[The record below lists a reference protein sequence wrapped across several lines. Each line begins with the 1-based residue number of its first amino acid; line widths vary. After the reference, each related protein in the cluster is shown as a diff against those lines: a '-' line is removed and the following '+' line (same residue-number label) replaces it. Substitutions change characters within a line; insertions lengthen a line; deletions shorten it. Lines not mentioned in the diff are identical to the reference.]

1 MWPSFTR
8 RMMQRKTMNNEEHN
22 ENANHCHCNNDGNND
37 ENDEMHYIFLFDK
50 YNTYRVK
57 SNIINKC
64 SNKMNMNMN
73 ATDSATAAASPATPA
88 TAASIASSSQAAQQQ
103 QMQLMSQ
110 MTQMINNAN
119 LSCAKGT
126 DCYKNQQIT
135 DARNNYNAA
144 VITQK
149 NAPQTVDTALK
160 NYLVAS
166 KGQNGANQELMS
178 RYKANGEADKS
189 KLTQQFDDW
198 SNDMTSKIATLSQHT
213 ETVAAL
219 TASNRLTTQRLDE
232 LANETDDATN
242 KMNLLERNIHFT
254 GQVIKTINGIEY
266 YVKLVYWLA
275 FLTWIACVIYDRTFT
290 MKTAGLFV
298 VFTVIALLQDQIM
311 GMAAAAF

>member
-1 MWPSFTR
+1 
-8 RMMQRKTMNNEEHN
+8 
-22 ENANHCHCNNDGNND
+22 
-37 ENDEMHYIFLFDK
+37 
-50 YNTYRVK
+50 
-57 SNIINKC
+57 
-64 SNKMNMNMN
+64 MN
-73 ATDSATAAASPATPA
+73 ATDSAATPASPATPA

-166 KGQNGANQELMS
+166 KGQNGANKELMS
-178 RYKANGEADKS
+178 RYTKNGEAEKKKMSD
-189 KLTQQFDDW
+189 QFDSW
-198 SNDMTSKIATLSQHT
+198 FNSMTDKNATLSQNT
-213 ETVAAL
+213 ETIQTI
-219 TASNRLTTQRLDE
+219 TASNRLASQRLSNI
-232 LANETDDATN
+232 ANDTDDAIN
-242 KMNLLERNIHFT
+242 KLNLMERNVHFT
-254 GQVIKTINGIEY
+254 GQVIKAINGIEY

-290 MKTAGLFV
+290 VKTAGLFV
-298 VFTVIALLQDQIM
+298 AFTVIALMQDRIM
-311 GMAAAAF
+311 RMVMPA

>member
-1 MWPSFTR
+1 
-8 RMMQRKTMNNEEHN
+8 
-22 ENANHCHCNNDGNND
+22 
-37 ENDEMHYIFLFDK
+37 
-50 YNTYRVK
+50 
-57 SNIINKC
+57 
-64 SNKMNMNMN
+64 MN
-73 ATDSATAAASPATPA
+73 AADSSAATPA

-135 DARNNYNAA
+135 EARNNYNAA
-144 VITQK
+144 IITQK

-178 RYKANGEADKS
+178 RYKANGEAEKS
-189 KLTQQFDDW
+189 KMSDQFDSW
-198 SNDMTSKIATLSQHT
+198 FNSMTSKINAVSQNS
-213 ETVAAL
+213 ETIKTMTV
-219 TASNRLTTQRLDE
+219 SNRLANQRLSE
-232 LANETDDATN
+232 ISNETEDAVN
-242 KMNLLERNIHFT
+242 KLNLMERNMHFT

-298 VFTVIALLQDQIM
+298 AFTVIALMQDQIM
-311 GMAAAAF
+311 NMVARAF